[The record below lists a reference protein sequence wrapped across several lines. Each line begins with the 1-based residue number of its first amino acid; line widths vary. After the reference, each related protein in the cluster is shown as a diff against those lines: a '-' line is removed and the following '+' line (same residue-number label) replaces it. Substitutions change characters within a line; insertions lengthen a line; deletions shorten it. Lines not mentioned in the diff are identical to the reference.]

1 MARLQISE
9 KHKQGTTQT
18 KNARDPFQ
26 AARIRTDLLQESLRG
41 ADAAATS
48 QSTPHR
54 ISLTENFEFDIEN
67 CQIDDMECHRPKRS
81 LSPNHVVINGLV
93 IDRRDSL
100 EDHKATLGNI
110 TEESDPIPSDLDL
123 TNSSENQDDH
133 TELSKLASFLGSLD
147 ETGKTQIVDTLINI
161 YKKEILSS
169 LKQCEETTS
178 PKHYKSLVSRHL
190 GASFIFSVDLRVFHR
205 HQSRWRA
212 PSASTTV
219 RIVPA
224 PNWSTSKKIL

>member
-9 KHKQGTTQT
+9 KHKQSTTQT

-48 QSTPHR
+48 QTTPHR
-54 ISLTENFEFDIEN
+54 ISLTENFELDIEN

-100 EDHKATLGNI
+100 EDHKAI
-110 TEESDPIPSDLDL
+110 TEESDPIPSDLDQNL
-123 TNSSENQDDH
+123 TSSSENQDDH
-133 TELSKLASFLGSLD
+133 IDQTELSKLAGFLGSLD
-147 ETGKTQIVDTLINI
+147 ETAKTQIVDTLINI
-161 YKKEILSS
+161 YKKEILTS
-169 LKQCEETTS
+169 LKQCEETTTVQNNLKS
-178 PKHYKSLVSRHL
+178 YKSLVS
-190 GASFIFSVDLRVFHR
+190 
-205 HQSRWRA
+205 
-212 PSASTTV
+212 
-219 RIVPA
+219 
-224 PNWSTSKKIL
+224 